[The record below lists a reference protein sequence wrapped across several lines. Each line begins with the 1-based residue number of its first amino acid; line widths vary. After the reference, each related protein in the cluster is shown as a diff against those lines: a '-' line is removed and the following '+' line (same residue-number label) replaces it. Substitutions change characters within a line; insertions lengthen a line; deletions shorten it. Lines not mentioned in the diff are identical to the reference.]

1 MHAERLR
8 EPRKILAGS
17 SPLSDTW
24 GMTSLGRGSRA
35 ALWFAGL
42 GIAVLAVV
50 AIIERNSIF
59 ERWCIHKLLTGN
71 AEEQDLA
78 IARLVGLK
86 SVKAVFTVLEKAS
99 QSTPKVVEVH
109 ATSTQASYFYLR
121 DWPGFVDRL
130 QEALVRIGKP
140 GTLELLRGLVRDN
153 LNVRVVSARA
163 LKRIWSP
170 AINRRA
176 VTLPVRLEI
185 RQAIPVVEEIMRC
198 TEQPAKIR
206 QAAEEALK
214 KLRGLNT

>member
-1 MHAERLR
+1 M
-8 EPRKILAGS
+8 
-17 SPLSDTW
+17 LSF
-24 GMTSLGRGSRA
+24 MRNR
-35 ALWFAGL
+35 
-42 GIAVLAVV
+42 
-50 AIIERNSIF
+50 IERNSIL

-109 ATSTQASYFYLR
+109 ATDTKASYFYLR